1 MKPVRKKRL
10 QTVLLIL
17 VTSALG
23 SFLIIRALDS
33 NLDFFYTPS
42 EIFLEE
48 IPENKRIKIH
58 LTEIIHNHSTSPD
71 LKTDNKSYLHVPTGE
86 GLISILRLQIEGKN
100 PITISQFLLGNKITK
115 FHRFL

>member
-1 MKPVRKKRL
+1 MKPIRKKRL

-17 VTSALG
+17 ATSALG

-48 IPENKRIKIH
+48 MHNVTIK
-58 LTEIIHNHSTSPD
+58 T
-71 LKTDNKSYLHVPTGE
+71 TDQTYMP
-86 GLISILRLQIEGKN
+86 
-100 PITISQFLLGNKITK
+100 
-115 FHRFL
+115 